1 MYQPSHSL
9 YSPSVILRNQRLKA
23 WHDAILS
30 RDIFFPQTKNGKARV
45 PGNSTKSANTSYST
59 EGPWVV
65 KHSHLRSVFTPPSQ
79 IYIHAFLLGIYTITL
94 CIKVHTVHI
103 RSLGQLLDCQAM
115 HSPDL
120 RNIHTIKE
128 PLFEEKPR
136 PAQFHRDYVAISC
149 HAHQEKF
156 GEWS

>member
-1 MYQPSHSL
+1 MTRRNFVKGYYSSL
-9 YSPSVILRNQRLKA
+9 EQITVKHGFQVIPKKVQ
-23 WHDAILS
+23 
-30 RDIFFPQTKNGKARV
+30 
-45 PGNSTKSANTSYST
+45 NTSYST

-79 IYIHAFLLGIYTITL
+79 IYIHAFLFGIYTITL

-103 RSLGQLLDCQAM
+103 RSLGQLLDCQAV
-115 HSPDL
+115 HSPCL

-149 HAHQEKF
+149 HAHQENF